1 MSEEPTAGRRILREF
16 DRLHGTLP
24 EGCLLTDDQFMSDL
38 KTVGFPRK
46 AIQTEP
52 AVPDF
57 G

>member
-1 MSEEPTAGRRILREF
+1 MSEEPTVGRRILREF

-38 KTVGFPRK
+38 KTVGFPQK